1 MGDAYRTWEKNG
13 VLWPKQLLG
22 EAFPQARIFTYGYDA
37 DVVKLFSRVGQG
49 TIYQQSR
56 SLIQAV
62 HRARRDHYQVRV
74 KIHYHNLASFNLCS
88 QTEYMLTHT
97 HSVPSYLSPTAWA
110 ASL

>member
-1 MGDAYRTWEKNG
+1 MGDAYRTWEKKG

-37 DVVKLFSRVGQG
+37 DIVKLFSRVGKG

-62 HRARRDHYQVRV
+62 HRARRDHCQVRL
-74 KIHYHNLASFNLCS
+74 IFHYC
-88 QTEYMLTHT
+88 ELTWLNRY
-97 HSVPSYLSPTAWA
+97 S
-110 ASL
+110 

>member
-1 MGDAYRTWEKNG
+1 MGDAYRTWEKKG

-37 DVVKLFSRVGQG
+37 DVVKLFSRVGKG

-62 HRARRDHYQVRV
+62 HRARRDHYRVRL
-74 KIHYHNLASFNLCS
+74 IFHYC
-88 QTEYMLTHT
+88 ELTWLNRY
-97 HSVPSYLSPTAWA
+97 S
-110 ASL
+110 